1 MCCHG
6 LFVIMRL
13 YALLAG
19 KFTLVGNR
27 SVEGN
32 RARTIGLVLILPT
45 VITLCAVAAQVDSGP
60 SGTTLNRRTAT
71 QLDSLSCI
79 LLIGA
84 LIVAAYL
91 TLTAPPGT
99 PAYATVSPLDDQ
111 SYYPPGMLSGTS
123 QAPPEKTILSLPD
136 AAAYLRISESDLLA
150 LVESGRIEAGR
161 FGTQYRFSKES
172 LDAYLDQ
179 QSGGTV

>member
-6 LFVIMRL
+6 LFVIMGV

-19 KFTLVGNR
+19 KFTLMRNR

-32 RARTIGLVLILPT
+32 RARLIGLVLILPT
-45 VITLCAVAAQVDSGP
+45 AITICAVAANIESGP
-60 SGTTLNRRTAT
+60 SGTTLDRETAT
-71 QLDSLSCI
+71 QLDSLSCV

-84 LIVAAYL
+84 LIIAAYL
-91 TLTAPPGT
+91 TLTAPPSP
-99 PAYATVSPLDDQ
+99 PAFATVSPLDDQ
-111 SYYPPGMLSGTS
+111 SYYAPGMLSGIS
-123 QAPPEKTILSLPD
+123 PASPEKTILSLPE
-136 AAAYLRISESDLLA
+136 AAAYLRIAESDLLA
-150 LVESGRIEAGR
+150 LVEAGRIEAGR
-161 FGTQYRFSKES
+161 FGTQYRFSRES